1 MPLSRWLA
9 TIFSRE
15 PWRVML
21 GQPWTIVPSLPVNQ
35 QETLAIPTQADL
47 TLLPRRNAYKA
58 QDDFVVEQP
67 WGSSP
72 PQAISQPVYI
82 IPSGQPVA

>member
-1 MPLSRWLA
+1 MMINYR
-9 TIFSRE
+9 
-15 PWRVML
+15 
-21 GQPWTIVPSLPVNQ
+21 PWTIVPSLLVDQ
-35 QETLAIPTQADL
+35 SVFSAVSIQVDSTF
-47 TLLPRRNAYKA
+47 LPRRNEIKA

-82 IPSGQPVA
+82 ILSRQLVAQRQTVQPRAWLVN